1 MTACTPCC
9 FLLREVAVFAETEPG
24 RKECI
29 PGKKALI
36 NDDTRRVLSVVSDQ
50 YQVLHNG
57 TALKLARKC
66 CTAAFPN
73 TAPAS
78 WEVFSVETPKT
89 GGHCRIDFKH
99 DGKVPGYDWSFSE
112 AEQDTY
118 GPFIRV
124 TNSYNRTCVFGLRF
138 GLVRWACTN
147 GWIDWHSSITIAVA
161 HDVKEME
168 ASIEAKISE
177 AKFRKV
183 HAEFRGLIGP
193 LRRAEVQRC
202 RFRPIMQSVL
212 QIRRPQACRQNVIA
226 RGSPWNRTRWCCQQV
241 RRGIWGNRVCFDER
255 NIRRCYA
262 STDGNRRLQLH
273 SQGPG
278 RPAAL
283 GWRLVGEIQQD
294 RPPAGD
300 ARGLPGESFRRRH
313 YNSLATADGPDGAL
327 RRHGVVLPR
336 ATAPCR

>member
-1 MTACTPCC
+1 MIYDSNTVDDGLHAVMFPV
-9 FLLREVAVFAETEPG
+9 REVAVFAETEPG

-50 YQVLHNG
+50 YQVLHNR
-57 TALKLARKC
+57 TALRLARKC

-89 GGHCRIDFKH
+89 GGHCRVDFKH

-124 TNSYNRTCVFGLRF
+124 TNSYNRTCLFGLRF

-147 GWIDWHSSITIAVA
+147 GWIDWHSSIAIAVA

-183 HAEFRGLIGP
+183 HAEFLGLIGP
-193 LRRAEVQRC
+193 LRGAEVQRC

-212 QIRRPQACRQNVIA
+212 QIRKPQ
-226 RGSPWNRTRWCCQQV
+226 GMPT
-241 RRGIWGNRVCFDER
+241 ER
-255 NIRRCYA
+255 ERAWQSLEQKLDDVASKYVEEFGETAYALMNAISDVATHPPTATGGYNFIRRERDALQRSAGVWLGTFSRIAHQQGTLAAYLA
-262 STDGNRRLQLH
+262 NPSPQTLQSGNGRR
-273 SQGPG
+273 
-278 RPAAL
+278 
-283 GWRLVGEIQQD
+283 
-294 RPPAGD
+294 
-300 ARGLPGESFRRRH
+300 
-313 YNSLATADGPDGAL
+313 T
-327 RRHGVVLPR
+327 
-336 ATAPCR
+336 